1 MKTEDRL
8 LIIKNAK
15 NGVVTSR
22 KVTEQ
27 GVHRGILQEMVRNG
41 ELIQYS
47 RGIYMLPDEW
57 EDEFFLLQ
65 QKYKKGVF
73 SHSTALYLHGYSDR
87 VPLRFHMTFPT
98 KYNSPSLK
106 KANVDVSRVKND
118 NYELGITEL
127 ITPAGN
133 QVVAYDLERSL
144 CDVLRGSGDD
154 IQVVQY
160 AMKKYASSRQR
171 DINKLMRYAKQLHV
185 EPKIRRYMEV
195 LL

>member
-1 MKTEDRL
+1 
-8 LIIKNAK
+8 
-15 NGVVTSR
+15 
-22 KVTEQ
+22 
-27 GVHRGILQEMVRNG
+27 
-41 ELIQYS
+41 
-47 RGIYMLPDEW
+47 MLPNEW

>member
-1 MKTEDRL
+1 METEDRL

>member
-8 LIIKNAK
+8 LIIENAK

>member
-118 NYELGITEL
+118 NYELGIAEL

>member
-27 GVHRGILQEMVRNG
+27 GVHRGILQKMVRNG

>member
-1 MKTEDRL
+1 MNTEDKL

-15 NGVVTSR
+15 NGVVTSSE
-22 KVTEQ
+22 VTEQ
-27 GVHRGILQEMVRNG
+27 GIHRGILRDMVQAG
-41 ELIQYS
+41 DLIQCS
-47 RGIYMLPDEW
+47 RGIYMLADEW

-65 QKYKKGVF
+65 QKYKRGVF
-73 SHSTALYLHGYSDR
+73 SHSTALYLHGYSER
-87 VPLRFHMTFPT
+87 VPFSFHMTFPT

-106 KANVDVSRVKND
+106 EANVTVTRVKD
-118 NYELGITEL
+118 ENYKLGLTEVT
-127 ITPAGN
+127 TPAGN

-154 IQVVQY
+154 IQIIQY
-160 AMKKYASSRQR
+160 AMKRYASSRQH
-171 DINKLMRYAKQLHV
+171 DINKLMSYAKQLRV

>member
-41 ELIQYS
+41 ELRQYS

>member
-41 ELIQYS
+41 ELVQYS

>member
-8 LIIKNAK
+8 LIMKNAK

-27 GVHRGILQEMVRNG
+27 GVHRGIIQEMVRNG

-133 QVVAYDLERSL
+133 QVIAYDLERSL

>member
-15 NGVVTSR
+15 NGVVTSS

>member
-8 LIIKNAK
+8 WIIKNAK

-27 GVHRGILQEMVRNG
+27 GVHRGILQEMVRKG

>member
-1 MKTEDRL
+1 MKKEDRL

>member
-15 NGVVTSR
+15 NGVVTSH

-185 EPKIRRYMEV
+185 EPKIRRYLEV

>member
-1 MKTEDRL
+1 MKTEDRF

-57 EDEFFLLQ
+57 EDEFYLLQ

>member
-57 EDEFFLLQ
+57 EDEFYLLQ

>member
-41 ELIQYS
+41 ELIQCS